1 MKRPFRG
8 LRDRP
13 PAAAYDVVVIGA
25 GIGGLFAA
33 VELARQGASVL
44 LAEQHYM
51 VGGYCSTFRRDG
63 FTFDASTHFY
73 PLLGSPAT
81 ITGKI
86 LGDLGLATEWVRMDP
101 VDTFHFPDGTRFDVP
116 AEIGPYRQAVDALFP
131 HQREGLDRF
140 FAATREAYL
149 HGVLY
154 HFRGKKTERYS
165 YWSEWT
171 LRRALDTFLDDPKLK
186 LLLTADCAHWGSP
199 PSRTS
204 FVFDAM
210 LRLSYFLGNYYP
222 KGGSQAFADELG
234 RRFEQLGGDL
244 LIFASAR
251 RILVEGG
258 RACGALI
265 EVERGKLKGRY
276 RVEAGAVI
284 NNGDLRRTVEQL
296 LPADSVPPE
305 LVRQIAELRPTFPC
319 FLTHLGLEGVS
330 AEELERIQGYYWDDW
345 NPDLVGRKGLRCKI
359 FAPTLYEP
367 AMAPPGGQVAILQ
380 KVLDLDQET
389 TCDWQAG
396 DWQAHKAE
404 VEAFLVGH
412 LESVLPG
419 VRSKVVSRSSASA
432 LTAWRFTWNS
442 RGAMLG
448 WEMSPD
454 QLGDKRP
461 ANRGPVDN
469 LWHVGHWT
477 RPGGGITPVIVSA
490 IEVAREVARAA
501 GPRNDEAPPPIPLG
515 TDSNERFS

>member
-13 PAAAYDVVVIGA
+13 PSAAYDAVVIGA

-33 VELARQGASVL
+33 VELARQGAAVL
-44 LAEQHYM
+44 LVEQHYM
-51 VGGYCSTFRRDG
+51 VGGYCSTFRRAG

-73 PLLGSPAT
+73 PLLGNPTT

-86 LGDLGLATEWVRMDP
+86 LGDLGLRTEWVRMDP
-101 VDTFHFPDGTRFDVP
+101 VDTFHFPDGSRFDVP
-116 AEIGPYRQAVDALFP
+116 AEIEPYHQALDALFP
-131 HQREGLDRF
+131 DQREGLERF

-154 HFRGKKTERYS
+154 HFRGKKTEKYMS
-165 YWSEWT
+165 LSEWT
-171 LRRALDTFLDDPKLK
+171 LRQALDTFIGDDKLK

-222 KGGSQAFADELG
+222 KGGSQAFADELA
-234 RRFEQLGGDL
+234 RRFEELGGDI
-244 LIFASAR
+244 LIFGSAR
-251 RILVEGG
+251 RILVESG
-258 RACGALI
+258 RARGVEI
-265 EVERGKLKGRY
+265 EVDRGRLKGRY
-276 RVEAGAVI
+276 RVESGAVI
-284 NNGDLRRTVEQL
+284 NNGDLRRTFSQL
-296 LPADSVPPE
+296 LPPEHVPPE
-305 LVRQIAELRPTFPC
+305 LQQQMAELRPTFPC

-330 AEELERIQGYYWDDW
+330 AADLERVQGYYWDHW
-345 NPDLVGRKGLRCKI
+345 NPDLVGRGGLRCKI

-367 AMAPPGGQVAILQ
+367 AMAPPGGQAVILQ
-380 KVLDLDQET
+380 KVLDLDQDEIF
-389 TCDWQAG
+389 
-396 DWQAHKAE
+396 DWQAHKAA
-404 VEAFLVGH
+404 VEAFLLAH
-412 LESVLPG
+412 FESVLPG
-419 VRSKVVSRSSASA
+419 VRERVVAKSSASA
-432 LTAWRFTWNS
+432 RTAWRFTWNS

-454 QLGDKRP
+454 QLGEKRP
-461 ANRGPVDN
+461 PNRGPVDG

-490 IEVAREVARAA
+490 IDVAREVARASRPSPA
-501 GPRNDEAPPPIPLG
+501 GLPLSM
-515 TDSNERFS
+515 TI